1 MMLSFRFI
9 EYGSTAW
16 HDMVSLRDIVLRKPL
31 GLTYTEEYLQKEIND
46 QLLGCY
52 TDELLSGCCILT
64 PFDDTTVQLR
74 QMAVDN
80 AFQGQGIG
88 RQLILFAEQQARNN
102 GFTHLMMHARKE
114 AKGFYEKLG
123 YSAKGAEFE
132 EVGIPHYEMSK
143 EL

>member
-1 MMLSFRFI
+1 MLSFRLI
-9 EYGSTAW
+9 EYGSTAY
-16 HDMVSLRDIVLRKPL
+16 HHMIALRDIVLRKPL
-31 GLTYTEEYLQKEIND
+31 GLSYTEEFLQKEIND

-52 TDELLSGCCILT
+52 TDESLSGCCILT
-64 PFDDTTVQLR
+64 PLDDTTVQLR

-80 AFQGQGIG
+80 TLQRQGIG
-88 RQLILFAEQQARNN
+88 RQLILFAEQQAKKN
-102 GFTHLMMHARKE
+102 GFTYLMMHARKE

-123 YSAKGAEFE
+123 YSIQGPEFE

>member
-1 MMLSFRFI
+1 MLNFRI
-9 EYGSTAW
+9 IQYGSAAY
-16 HDMVSLRDIVLRKPL
+16 HQMVNLRDIVLRKPL

-46 QLLGCY
+46 QLLGGY
-52 TDELLSGCCILT
+52 HDESLAGCCILT
-64 PFDDTTVQLR
+64 PYDDTTVQLR
-74 QMAVDN
+74 QMAVDSTL
-80 AFQGQGIG
+80 QGQGIG
-88 RQLILFAEQQARNN
+88 RQLIEFAEQQAKNN

-123 YSAKGAEFE
+123 YSVKGPEFE